1 MPSKVTVE
9 WTVAAEDDL
18 LLVIAKIAAENP
30 IAATDLLD
38 EIREKAQ
45 GLSENPK
52 LYAFSQRAKRYRQ
65 LTVRANFL
73 VYYRVLTEDAP
84 VSARIMAVVHARQ
97 QWP

>member
-1 MPSKVTVE
+1 MPPKVRIE

-18 LLVIAKIAAENP
+18 LLVITKIASENP
-30 IAATDLLD
+30 VAATDLLD
-38 EIREKAQ
+38 EVRDKAQ

-73 VYYRVLTEDAP
+73 VCYRVITEDAP
-84 VSARIMAVVHARQ
+84 VSVKITAVVHARQ